1 MNFVSKLAAS
11 ITSNDIYILFTAI
24 VAATVLAVVLYANKM
39 VNKEFALW
47 KKEKYYSKHIYHC
60 LTVGYTMFVTLIS
73 IFPLLGMFGTVT
85 ALLGLDLTS
94 TASESAKASFF
105 NALTSTT
112 WGIIFSVIFKVIN
125 AIFASSIENNISLIT
140 ELINSNR
147 EQISTEPPVRT
158 KKRLPPPDGKAPG
171 MKHPA
176 QGNSQAEA
184 RPSVQNR
191 PGSGRVMK

>member
-1 MNFVSKLAAS
+1 MNFASKLAAS
-11 ITSNDIYILFTAI
+11 ITTNDIYILFAAI

-47 KKEKYYSKHIYHC
+47 KKEKYYSKHIYRC

-85 ALLGLDLTS
+85 ALLGLDLS
-94 TASESAKASFF
+94 ATASESAKSGFF

-112 WGIIFSVIFKVIN
+112 WGIIFSVIFKIIN
-125 AIFASSIENNISLIT
+125 AVFASSIENNITLIT

-147 EQISTEPPVRT
+147 EQISTEPPPRT
-158 KKRLPPPDGKAPG
+158 KKRTPPSSGNTVSRAVPNNTGTAPDGKAP
-171 MKHPA
+171 
-176 QGNSQAEA
+176 
-184 RPSVQNR
+184 VQNR
-191 PGSGRVMK
+191 QNSGRVMK